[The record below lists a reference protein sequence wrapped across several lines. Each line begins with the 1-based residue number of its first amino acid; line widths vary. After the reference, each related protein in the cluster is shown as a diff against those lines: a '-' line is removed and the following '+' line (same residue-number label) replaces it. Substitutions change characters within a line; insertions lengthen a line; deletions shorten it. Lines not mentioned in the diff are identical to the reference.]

1 MDRHLTMD
9 RYLNSFIA
17 HQQVG
22 AGGMPPAAALNMPP
36 QDLRHLP
43 APQAALRSTAAVL
56 YARFI
61 LITTT
66 LGVSTYGIYQM
77 LQVVRFASMTLLQG
91 LMIFFFAVSL
101 SWIAFAAGS
110 VLAGASKRR
119 DAAPQAGTNDEARQ
133 DAHVGAVGMA
143 ANTSRTALVMPIY
156 NEDPVRTTAALQ
168 AMAEAL
174 EAIAANRHFEIV
186 VLSDSTNADAWI
198 RETAALAVLRA
209 ALTSIMPV
217 WYRRRWKNI
226 ARKSGNLEDFVTR
239 WGGRYNHMIVLDAD
253 SLIDAPTLLRL
264 VQVMESDPALGIL
277 QTAPQLICAR
287 TFFGRLQQFAA
298 CVYGPVITR
307 GLAAWSGDSANY
319 WGHNAI
325 IRMTAFAQ
333 NCGLP
338 MLEGRQPFGGHV
350 LSHDF
355 VEAALMRRA
364 GWKVCMA
371 TDCGGSWEESPPSLI
386 DVAIRDRRWAQGNLQ
401 HMKIVGAAG
410 LKFTSR
416 LHLGIGIMSY
426 LSSPLWLLMLGV
438 GFALAVQSHLIRP
451 EYFNHDFQLFPTWPR
466 FDVELMMTLFWFSMI
481 VLMIPKTLGLIRAL
495 LSKRIRRGGGGLIG
509 VTASFLLETVLSA
522 LYAPILML
530 VQSRHVFEV
539 LMGRDSGWKPQ
550 RRDAGGTTWSDAWN
564 FHKRHM
570 FLSCVTAVI
579 VWFLS
584 PPLLAWLSP
593 ALLGL
598 FLAVPLSRASG
609 SEAIGRV
616 LSRVALLRT
625 PEELEQPALIA
636 RRIELIAQA
645 QALPDDGLRYLARN
659 REARLT
665 HINGNL
671 SRPTDPRGQPN
682 PHTFTA
688 EQKLID
694 ARSLDEALGWLTPLE
709 RVEVAGDARLLNQL
723 ALLPDGQRPAFLI

>member
-1 MDRHLTMD
+1 MDRHL
-9 RYLNSFIA
+9 NSA
-17 HQQVG
+17 VAYEHADAAG
-22 AGGMPPAAALNMPP
+22 ASGGMPTEAPLRMSP
-36 QDLRHLP
+36 QDLRYKP
-43 APQAALRSTAAVL
+43 SRRTRERSGSAVL

-61 LITTT
+61 LIATTV
-66 LGVSTYGIYQM
+66 GVSTYGVYQM

-101 SWIAFAAGS
+101 GWIAFAAGS

-119 DAAPQAGTNDEARQ
+119 DATPPLAAGNA
-133 DAHVGAVGMA
+133 
-143 ANTSRTALVMPIY
+143 SLTALVMPIY

-174 EAIAANRHFEIV
+174 NDIAANHRFEIV
-186 VLSDSTNADAWI
+186 VLSDSTHADSWV
-198 RETAALAVLRA
+198 RETAAIDLLRKS
-209 ALTSIMPV
+209 LQSIMPV
-217 WYRRRWKNI
+217 WYRRRWQNI
-226 ARKSGNLEDFVTR
+226 ARKSGNLEDFVSR
-239 WGGRYNHMIVLDAD
+239 WGSRYDHMIVLDAD
-253 SLIDAPTLLRL
+253 SLIDAPTLERL
-264 VQVMESDPALGIL
+264 VQMMQADPALGIL
-277 QTAPQLICAR
+277 QTAPQLIGAR

-307 GLAAWSGDSANY
+307 GLAAWSGDSGNY

-325 IRMTAFAQ
+325 IRMQAFAE

-338 MLEGRQPFGGHV
+338 SLKGRKPFGGHI

-355 VEAALMRRA
+355 VEAALMRRG
-364 GWKVCMA
+364 GWKVRMA
-371 TDCGGSWEESPPSLI
+371 DCGGSWEESPPSLI

-401 HMKIVGAAG
+401 HMKIVGTAG
-410 LKFTSR
+410 LSFTSR

-426 LSSPLWLLMLGV
+426 LSSPLWLLMLVV

-466 FDVELMMTLFWFSMI
+466 FDVELMMTLFWFSMV
-481 VLMIPKTLGLIRAL
+481 VLLIPKMLGLVRAL
-495 LSKRIRRGGGGLIG
+495 SSRRIRRGCGGVIG
-509 VTASFLLETVLSA
+509 VVASFGLETILSA

-539 LMGRDSGWKPQ
+539 FMGRDSGWKPQ
-550 RRDAGGTTWSDAWN
+550 RRDSVGTTWSDAWH
-564 FHKRHM
+564 FHQRHWLLACM
-570 FLSCVTAVI
+570 TAVI
-579 VWFLS
+579 VYFLS
-584 PPLLAWLSP
+584 PSLLAWVSP

-609 SEAIGRV
+609 SESLGLA
-616 LSRVALLRT
+616 LSRIALLRT
-625 PEELEQPALIA
+625 PEEFEQPALV
-636 RRIELIAQA
+636 RRRKELIANTQP
-645 QALPDDGLRYLARN
+645 LPEDGLRYLARN

-665 HINGNL
+665 HIDTNL
-671 SRPTDPRGQPN
+671 ARPTDPRGQPN
-682 PHTFTA
+682 PHVFTA

-694 ARSLDEALGWLTPLE
+694 ARSLDEVLQWLTPIE

-723 ALLPDGQRPAFLI
+723 ALLPDAQHPAFTI